1 MKITRSHLIWTTI
14 VCLTLLSWSCAP
26 SGDRG
31 HYDLII
37 SDGTIYDGLGG
48 TPFVGDVAI
57 SGDRIAAIGDL
68 SRATADT
75 EVDAEN
81 LAVSPGFINMLSW
94 AVASLIEDG
103 RGMSDIMQ
111 GVTLEVMGEGW
122 SMGPWTDEM
131 KQEETNHQGD
141 IKFGIEWTTLSEYLE
156 YLETRGISPNVTS
169 YVGAT
174 TVRIHEVG

>member
-1 MKITRSHLIWTTI
+1 MNITRSHLVLLAMI
-14 VCLTLLSWSCAP
+14 CLVMLSGSCAP
-26 SGDRG
+26 GSEDR
-31 HYDLII
+31 YELII
-37 SDGTIYDGLGG
+37 RGGTIYDGLGG

-68 SRATADT
+68 SRATADK
-75 EVDAEN
+75 EIDAEN

-111 GVTLEVMGEGW
+111 GVTLEVMGEGS

-131 KQEETNHQGD
+131 
-141 IKFGIEWTTLSEYLE
+141 
-156 YLETRGISPNVTS
+156 
-169 YVGAT
+169 
-174 TVRIHEVG
+174 